1 MLDLVGNPEDRFF
14 SQRGSYRYDLAL
26 IALHWL
32 LVTLA
37 VLGKM
42 GMTGGF
48 ETLYV
53 LSTELY
59 PTVVRNVG
67 MGTSSAF
74 ARAGSMLAPYIAQ
87 LVSSDIEFLI
97 YF

>member
-1 MLDLVGNPEDRFF
+1 MVN
-14 SQRGSYRYDLAL
+14 YVA
-26 IALHWL
+26 ALHWL
-32 LVTLA
+32 VVTLA

-53 LSTELY
+53 LSSELY

-87 LVSSDIEFLI
+87 SVSLNVNLFI
-97 YF
+97 YLF